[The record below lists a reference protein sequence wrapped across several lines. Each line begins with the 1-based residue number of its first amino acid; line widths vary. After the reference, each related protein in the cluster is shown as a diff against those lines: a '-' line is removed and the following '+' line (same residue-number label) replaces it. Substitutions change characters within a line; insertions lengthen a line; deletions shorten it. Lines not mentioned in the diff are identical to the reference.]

1 MRGKDA
7 MTSYNVLFLLS
18 LGFLLSCMG
27 APKVDTTKTQL
38 QIREFQTRAYD
49 TTDTKMVLKAVAN
62 VLQDDGY
69 IIRDAEVELGII
81 NAVKEADIESG
92 GEKFLAILFLGVNA
106 RWKKNMI
113 IESTI
118 NVSEFGKQTRVR
130 ANFMA
135 KAHDN
140 RGDVIYVQ
148 QVEDEQFYKDFFAKV
163 DKGIFIQKEQL

>member
-1 MRGKDA
+1 
-7 MTSYNVLFLLS
+7 
-18 LGFLLSCMG
+18 
-27 APKVDTTKTQL
+27 
-38 QIREFQTRAYD
+38 
-49 TTDTKMVLKAVAN
+49 
-62 VLQDDGY
+62 
-69 IIRDAEVELGII
+69 
-81 NAVKEADIESG
+81 
-92 GEKFLAILFLGVNA
+92 
-106 RWKKNMI
+106 MI

-118 NVSEFGKQTRVR
+118 NVSEFGEQTRVR